1 MINESARS
9 ASTAAVIRALRPSRA
24 TRLSTMLAL
33 LLSACGGAPVT
44 TTTTTTVEVVADAPP
59 PRVREPAPAS
69 GPARDVHLPA
79 IVRST
84 LRNGLEIDT
93 VHIGGLPVAYTRLVV
108 RSGLA
113 ADPPTLPG
121 LSVLV
126 AKMLKEGTRTRTS
139 AQIAEEM
146 EYLGADF
153 DVGEDQQSVVISA
166 RGLAD
171 HLDTMLGLV
180 GDMAMNPRF
189 DAGELERLQRRELDR
204 LTLQYGDPAQI
215 ARREFYRAVYGPA
228 HPYGHVDATA
238 DAITRITR
246 ADLVAWHQGH
256 FAPNNAILIVA
267 GDVDP
272 AAVQAAA
279 ERTFGRWRQHEVAP
293 VVFPE
298 VPPRTAREII
308 VVHRPGSAQSMFN
321 IGNVSIRRADPD
333 YIPMEV
339 ANEILGG
346 SPRSRLFMD
355 LREQRSLTYGVY
367 SGLDDLVEP
376 GPYRVRGSV
385 GPDPAH
391 PEVDRTGLAMG
402 AFLEHLVRITTE
414 PPAPAE
420 LEESERYLSDS
431 FPLSIDTPA
440 RIGWMVGYLRVFGL
454 PDDYWDGYRSEI
466 RAVTAAQVLAAAHA
480 HIATDTALVVVV
492 GDADR
497 IVEPL
502 RPYGPVQVID
512 TDGNHIASFPIAE
525 HPATVTAHE

>member
-1 MINESARS
+1 VSRTTKRS
-9 ASTAAVIRALRPSRA
+9 VL
-24 TRLSTMLAL
+24 LSL
-33 LLSACGGAPVT
+33 LLAACGGGAT
-44 TTTTTTVEVVADAPP
+44 TTTETTTPVEEVAEVTP
-59 PRVREPAPAS
+59 PRVREPAPES
-69 GPARDVHLPA
+69 GPSRDVHLPA
-79 IVRST
+79 IARST
-84 LRNGLEIDT
+84 LRNGLEVDT
-93 VHIGGLPVAYTRLVV
+93 VHIEGLPVAYMRLIV

-113 ADPPTLPG
+113 ADPANLPG

-153 DVGEDQQSVVISA
+153 DVSEDQHSVVITA

-171 HLDTMLGLV
+171 QLDTMLGLV

-204 LTLQYGDPAQI
+204 LTLQYGDPAQL
-215 ARREFYRAVYGPA
+215 ARREFYRAAYGPT
-228 HPYGHVDATA
+228 HPYGHVDASA
-238 DAITRITR
+238 DAITRTTR
-246 ADLVAWHQGH
+246 ADLVAWHRDH

-272 AAVQAAA
+272 AVVQAAA
-279 ERTFGRWRQHEVAP
+279 EHTFGRWRQHDVPA
-293 VVFPE
+293 VTFPE
-298 VPPRTAREII
+298 IAPRTSRSII

-321 IGNVSIRRADPD
+321 IGNVSIRRADAD

-339 ANEILGG
+339 TNEILGG

-391 PEVDRTGLAMG
+391 PEVDRTGLAME
-402 AFLEHLVRITTE
+402 AFMEHLVRITTE
-414 PPAPAE
+414 PPAAGE

-440 RIGWMVGYLRVFGL
+440 RIAWMVGYLRVFGL
-454 PDDYWDGYRSEI
+454 PDDYWDGYRSQI
-466 RAVTAAQVLAAAHA
+466 RAVTADQVRDAARA

-502 RPYGPVQVID
+502 RSWGPVDVID
-512 TDGNHIASFPIAE
+512 TDGNHVASFPIAE
-525 HPATVTAHE
+525 HPATVSAH

>member
-1 MINESARS
+1 M
-9 ASTAAVIRALRPSRA
+9 SRA
-24 TRLSTMLAL
+24 TKRSVVLAL
-33 LLSACGGAPVT
+33 LLAACGGGAVETTET
-44 TTTTTTVEVVADAPP
+44 TTPVEQVAETPP

-79 IVRST
+79 IARST

-93 VHIGGLPVAYTRLVV
+93 VHIEGLPLAYLRLVV

-113 ADPPTLPG
+113 ADPQELPG

-153 DVGEDQQSVVISA
+153 DVTQDQHSVVITA
-166 RGLAD
+166 RGLSD
-171 HLDTMLGLV
+171 QLDAMVGLV

-189 DAGELERLQRRELDR
+189 DADELERLQRRELDR
-204 LTLQYGDPAQI
+204 LTLQYGDPAQL
-215 ARREFYRAVYGPA
+215 ARREFYRAAYGTS

-238 DAITRITR
+238 DAITRTTR
-246 ADLVAWHQGH
+246 TDLVAWHRDH

-279 ERTFGRWRQHEVAP
+279 EQAFGRWRQHDVAP
-293 VVFPE
+293 VTFPE
-298 VPPRTAREII
+298 VPPRTAREVV

-321 IGNVSIRRADPD
+321 IGNVSMRRADPD
-333 YIPMEV
+333 YIAMEV

-391 PEVDRTGLAMG
+391 PDVDRTGLAME
-402 AFLEHLVRITTE
+402 AFMEHLVRITTE
-414 PPAPAE
+414 PPAAAE
-420 LEESERYLSDS
+420 LDESERYLSDS

-440 RIGWMVGYLRVFGL
+440 RIAWMVGYLRVFGL
-454 PDDYWDGYRSEI
+454 PDDYWDGYRSQI
-466 RAVTAAQVLAAAHA
+466 RAVTAEQVRETAHA

-502 RPYGPVQVID
+502 RSWGPVHVVD
-512 TDGNHIASFPIAE
+512 TDGNHVASFPIAE
-525 HPATVTAHE
+525 HPATVGAR